1 MFQIQL
7 TKGTS
12 GKDALAFINNNYE
25 VVSYK
30 KETPSMEEI
39 FIKAVKNA

>member
-7 TKGTS
+7 SEGAS
-12 GKDALAFINNNYE
+12 AKDALAFINNSYE

-30 KETPSMEEI
+30 KETPSMEDI
-39 FIKAVKNA
+39 FIKAVNNA